1 MFCLMLSSPTFVGF
15 FVYKRD
21 THIAGL
27 LFVNFLYETP
37 LAQINENKMNKSKE
51 FWDRASKNYD
61 KTEERFEYIHSKSR
75 ENTKKYLNGSNI
87 VLDYGCGTG
96 TTSCEI
102 ANLVKEIH
110 AIDISSK
117 MIEIAKR
124 KAVASKVENINFSQ
138 TDIFDKRYKKE
149 SFDVIL
155 AFNMLH
161 TVADPQVVLQ
171 KIYELLKPEGLFIS
185 VTPCLRDKMAFL
197 VNIQIQLVRI
207 LCKIGVIPIPI
218 RRLKS
223 SELDDLVVNGGFQTI
238 DTEKLYKG
246 ASSYFVVAKK

>member
-1 MFCLMLSSPTFVGF
+1 
-15 FVYKRD
+15 
-21 THIAGL
+21 
-27 LFVNFLYETP
+27 
-37 LAQINENKMNKSKE
+37 MNKSKE

-161 TVADPQVVLQ
+161 TVIDPQVVMRR
-171 KIYELLKPEGLFIS
+171 IYELLKPEGLFIS
-185 VTPCLRDKMAFL
+185 VTPCLREKMAFL

-223 SELDDLVVNGGFQTI
+223 SELDDLLVNGDFQTI

>member
-1 MFCLMLSSPTFVGF
+1 
-15 FVYKRD
+15 
-21 THIAGL
+21 
-27 LFVNFLYETP
+27 
-37 LAQINENKMNKSKE
+37 MNKSKE

-102 ANLVKEIH
+102 ANRVKEIH

-124 KAVASKVENINFSQ
+124 KAVASKVENINFVQ

-161 TVADPQVVLQ
+161 TMIDPQVVMRR
-171 KIYELLKPEGLFIS
+171 IYELLKPEGLFIS
-185 VTPCLRDKMAFL
+185 VTPCLREKMAFL

-223 SELDDLVVNGGFQTI
+223 SELDDLLVNGDFQTI

>member
-1 MFCLMLSSPTFVGF
+1 
-15 FVYKRD
+15 
-21 THIAGL
+21 
-27 LFVNFLYETP
+27 
-37 LAQINENKMNKSKE
+37 MNKSKE

-61 KTEERFEYIHSKSR
+61 KTEERFEYIHNKSR
-75 ENTKKYLNGSNI
+75 ENTKKYLNDSNI

-102 ANLVKEIH
+102 ANRVKEIH

-124 KAVASKVENINFSQ
+124 KAGASKVENINFVQ

-161 TVADPQVVLQ
+161 TVANPQVV
-171 KIYELLKPEGLFIS
+171 IRRVYELLKPEGLFVS
-185 VTPCLRDKMAFL
+185 VTPCLREKMAFL
-197 VNIQIQLVRI
+197 VNIQIQLVWI

-223 SELDDLVVNGGFQTI
+223 SELDDLLVNGDFQTI